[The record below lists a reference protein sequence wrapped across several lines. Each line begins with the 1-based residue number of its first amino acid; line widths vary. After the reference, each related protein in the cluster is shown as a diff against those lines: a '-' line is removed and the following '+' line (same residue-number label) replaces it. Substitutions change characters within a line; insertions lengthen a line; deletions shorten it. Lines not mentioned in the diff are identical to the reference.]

1 MGDDQE
7 RLLAALEAKKAAW
20 DAFIAASKEVKALK
34 EGAATQEGALAT
46 GTVDNARRARV
57 EAAGPSSASGSGEVG
72 RSPRSSLWR
81 TLLGMLLYQS
91 MLAVKDGP
99 EQGGLAESEGV
110 EGPVAGSKIGFPWM
124 LVEWPR
130 LRLPNNKPRSRRP
143 EGELPGENN
152 PRSCIWTFETLPLSE
167 YPSHV
172 HLSEKPSRLA
182 PRLPSRG
189 LGAFPGVRLGKPLP

>member
-72 RSPRSSLWR
+72 RSPGSSLWR
-81 TLLGMLLYQS
+81 TLLGVLLCQS
-91 MLAVKDGP
+91 MLALKDGP
-99 EQGGLAESEGV
+99 EKRGLTESEGV

-124 LVEWPR
+124 LVEW
-130 LRLPNNKPRSRRP
+130 LEVS
-143 EGELPGENN
+143 
-152 PRSCIWTFETLPLSE
+152 
-167 YPSHV
+167 
-172 HLSEKPSRLA
+172 A
-182 PRLPSRG
+182 D
-189 LGAFPGVRLGKPLP
+189 GAWRV